1 MKSIIINAPYDL
13 KVLDYPEDETKDDE
27 IEIEVS
33 IGGVCGTDLHYY
45 QHGGFGAVKL
55 KEPMILG
62 HEVSGY
68 VTKLG
73 KKVNKFKKGDLVAI
87 SPSRPCNKCTYCRES
102 KYTQCLNMKFYGSAM
117 PFPHIQGAF
126 RQKLVV
132 KPSQCFLA
140 TGISPNE
147 AAMGEPL
154 SVCLN
159 ALSKV
164 KNISEKKVLI
174 VGSGPIGTLC
184 TLLVKNSGAN
194 HITVIDID
202 DTPLSFVKNLS
213 VDECI
218 NVFKYPNKF
227 ENFKKD
233 KGYFDITFECSGNG
247 IAINNA
253 IEVTKSLGT
262 IIQVGL
268 GQDFNF
274 PLVKLTTKEINY
286 IGSFRFHEE
295 FKIAIDLMIQKT
307 INLKPLIT
315 HVFNLNDAEEAF
327 KISLNKN
334 IKTMKT
340 QIKFN

>member
-13 KVLDYPEDETKDDE
+13 KVLDYPEKETKDNE

-45 QHGGFGAVKL
+45 QHGGFGSIKL

-68 VTKLG
+68 VSKIG
-73 KKVNKFKKGDLVAI
+73 KKVNNFKIGDLVAV
-87 SPSRPCNKCTYCRES
+87 SPSRPCYKCTYCCES

-140 TGISPNE
+140 NGISPNE

-159 ALSKV
+159 ALSKA

-184 TLLVKNSGAN
+184 TFLVRNLGAN

-218 NVFKYPNKF
+218 NVLKNPDKL
-227 ENFKKD
+227 EIFKKD

-295 FKIAIDLMIQKT
+295 FKAAIDLMIKKT
-307 INLKPLIT
+307 IDLKPLIT
-315 HVFNLNDAEEAF
+315 HVFSLNDAEKAF
-327 KISLNKN
+327 KISLDRNM
-334 IKTMKT
+334 KTMKT
-340 QIKFN
+340 QIKFS